1 MKSKKVSIRVL
12 VPVMISASIAV
23 CVISCMILFSSYF
36 SKYFQK
42 NAIEK
47 VDKQKKFLVQN
58 LETEIGS
65 MNEWINEIYYQEIKK
80 YDVGSTDFEAK
91 LKQKLLTESKNIYG
105 IGLYDGDGKCIWKSD
120 EFLEP
125 ENVNA
130 EATAWFIQAKNNI
143 ETIHYGTKK
152 LIWSKKANILEV
164 SRYVEYLE
172 KGTMKSGVLLLEYNM
187 APIDEILNQY
197 QNQKTSYCY
206 FLDAKR
212 QLLYHPFDKQIAS
225 GLYTEKTIQTAFTDK
240 NYVMQKMEGQRWLI
254 EQQQIGYTGW
264 NLVVVNSISSLA
276 TENYSLHFV
285 AWLTL
290 LLVGIILTFIDTL
303 VFRNFTEPIYR
314 LLYTMEKFGTG
325 SYKVRAKEKGVG
337 ELKNLIKHF
346 NVMADKLEEQMEEIR
361 RNEQE
366 KQRMEKKLLQSQINP
381 HFLYDTLDSIIWMIR
396 SEEYDGAGEMVSLLA
411 KFFRISLSQGKD
423 MIPLKKELEHAT
435 SYLAIQNIR
444 FKDKFEFQVN
454 ADPNLLNYLC
464 PKLSIQPLLE
474 NAIYHG
480 MEGMYE
486 DGEIEIRIYEKEGA
500 IKIEVADNGPG
511 MTAEKLDYI
520 MHNKVISSK
529 RGSGIGVRNV
539 NERIQLI
546 YGKNYGITI
555 ASELD
560 EGTVATI
567 TIPKMEE
574 FDET

>member
-80 YDVGSTDFEAK
+80 YDVGSTEFEAK

-381 HFLYDTLDSIIWMIR
+381 HFLYNTLDSIIWMIR

-454 ADPNLLNYLC
+454 ADQNLLNYLC

>member
-80 YDVGSTDFEAK
+80 YDVGSTEFEAK

-240 NYVMQKMEGQRWLI
+240 NYVMQKMEVQRWLI

-381 HFLYDTLDSIIWMIR
+381 HFLYNTLDSIIWMIR

>member
-80 YDVGSTDFEAK
+80 YDVGSTEFEAK

-337 ELKNLIKHF
+337 ELKNLIK
-346 NVMADKLEEQMEEIR
+346 
-361 RNEQE
+361 
-366 KQRMEKKLLQSQINP
+366 
-381 HFLYDTLDSIIWMIR
+381 LYMS
-396 SEEYDGAGEMVSLLA
+396 
-411 KFFRISLSQGKD
+411 F
-423 MIPLKKELEHAT
+423 
-435 SYLAIQNIR
+435 
-444 FKDKFEFQVN
+444 
-454 ADPNLLNYLC
+454 
-464 PKLSIQPLLE
+464 
-474 NAIYHG
+474 
-480 MEGMYE
+480 
-486 DGEIEIRIYEKEGA
+486 
-500 IKIEVADNGPG
+500 
-511 MTAEKLDYI
+511 
-520 MHNKVISSK
+520 
-529 RGSGIGVRNV
+529 
-539 NERIQLI
+539 
-546 YGKNYGITI
+546 
-555 ASELD
+555 
-560 EGTVATI
+560 
-567 TIPKMEE
+567 
-574 FDET
+574 